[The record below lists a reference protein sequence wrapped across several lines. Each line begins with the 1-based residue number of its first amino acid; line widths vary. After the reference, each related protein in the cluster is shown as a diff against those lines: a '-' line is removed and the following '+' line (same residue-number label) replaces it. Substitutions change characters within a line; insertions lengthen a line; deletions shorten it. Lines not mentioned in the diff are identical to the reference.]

1 MRETDAEFAAAIS
14 RRHFN
19 MRRVSQAVR
28 CPPYCASREMLSS
41 DRGKINARRT
51 PYDADAP
58 IQDAVSSLHIKN
70 QEIEWPNSGV
80 TEQVGIP
87 RDAKILAKGVSVSL
101 TGSMAAR
108 ALNMVSQV
116 LIARFLGA
124 ANFGLYAIGWTL
136 VRLLEQV
143 NTLGL
148 EAGVVYFGANYQ
160 RSNPPKFKGVLTQ
173 SIALSFFTG
182 LTIGTLLYLAAP
194 ALAVHVFRKPE
205 ASAVIRAFAPVFP
218 LYGVFFV
225 GGGLTNL
232 SQRMQYYAYSTM
244 GSAVSALAL
253 LCIFFMLGWGLT
265 GAVVATV
272 GGIAVGALMSVYFIR
287 GLFPAVFARQV
298 RSEWVGSELLAFS
311 IPVALAGLAISM
323 LAFMDRLFVASY
335 CTSAETGI
343 YQAASQLSILFG
355 IIFGAFN
362 SIFTPM
368 VADLHARGENQRL
381 GELYRLCA
389 KWRVYV
395 CAPVFVIILF
405 AHLDLVE
412 ALYGRVYAQ
421 AGMPLVILAAG
432 QLFAVVA
439 GTSQTVLTM
448 TGRQKTVVVIVLATV
463 LLDLAL
469 NFVLVPRFGL
479 VGAASAAA
487 ISAVVLTLSTVT
499 AVKIYASISLFDLRY
514 AKSMAAALVAYG
526 ILYVLRPLEI
536 GPPAF
541 RLLIVAAIGL
551 TAFSGCLIAL
561 GLDTEDWEVFEM
573 IRSRFWPRQPLG
585 AP

>member
-1 MRETDAEFAAAIS
+1 MREGSRAARRRPYCSSHRMQSTERENIDS
-14 RRHFN
+14 RR
-19 MRRVSQAVR
+19 A
-28 CPPYCASREMLSS
+28 A
-41 DRGKINARRT
+41 
-51 PYDADAP
+51 YDADAP
-58 IQDAVSSLHIKN
+58 IQEAGSSLHIEN
-70 QEIEWPNSGV
+70 QEIEWPNDGV
-80 TEQVGIP
+80 TEQVRVPG
-87 RDAKILAKGVSVSL
+87 DAEILAKGVSVSL

-108 ALNMVSQV
+108 ALNMAAQV

-148 EAGVVYFGANYQ
+148 ESGVVYFGANYQ
-160 RSNPPKFKGVLTQ
+160 RCNPAKFKGVLTQ
-173 SIALSFFTG
+173 SIALSFLTG
-182 LTIGTLLYLAAP
+182 LTIGTLLYLTAP

-205 ASAVIRAFAPVFP
+205 ASSVIRAFAPAFP

-225 GGGLTNL
+225 GGGMTNL
-232 SQRMQYYAYSTM
+232 SQRMQYYAYSTI
-244 GSAVSALAL
+244 GSAVSALVL

-272 GGIAVGALMSVYFIR
+272 GGITVGALMSVYFIR
-287 GLFPAVFARQV
+287 GLFPAVFAKQV
-298 RSEWVGSELLAFS
+298 RSEWVASELLAFS

-323 LAFMDRLFVASY
+323 LAFMDRLFVASF

-405 AHLDLVE
+405 AHVELVE
-412 ALYGRVYAQ
+412 ALYGRAYAQ
-421 AGMPLVILAAG
+421 AGLPLVILSAG

-469 NFVLVPRFGL
+469 NFVLVPRFSL

-487 ISAVVLTLSTVT
+487 VSAVVLTLSTVT
-499 AVKIYASISLFDLRY
+499 AVRMYSSISLFDMRY
-514 AKSMAAALVAYG
+514 TKSMGATLVAYG
-526 ILYVLRPLEI
+526 MLYVLRPLEI
-536 GPPAF
+536 GPPAV
-541 RLLIVAAIGL
+541 RLFIVAAISL
-551 TAFSGCLIAL
+551 AAFTGCLIAL
-561 GLDTEDWEVFEM
+561 GLDAEDWEVFEM
-573 IRSRFWPRQPLG
+573 IRARFRRREPLG
-585 AP
+585 SR